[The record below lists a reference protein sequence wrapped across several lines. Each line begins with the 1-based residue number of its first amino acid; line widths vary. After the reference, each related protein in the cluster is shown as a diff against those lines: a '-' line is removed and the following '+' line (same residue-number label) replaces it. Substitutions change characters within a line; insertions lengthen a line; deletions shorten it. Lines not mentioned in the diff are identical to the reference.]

1 MNQFFQQFDNNL
13 KGYDTQNNLN
23 NNWNWNYF
31 EEDKKQKS
39 PSKSFNVNEFM
50 NTDFYNKNDM
60 RVDGN
65 KTNRFDTD
73 GTMNTNFTQTTYS
86 VKDEG
91 LHTTANGTKWNG
103 NKTRV
108 HNNAIQYHDDSYGW
122 CDIYAVNI
130 NQVKEHGTGKASV
143 YNSKLHGSVMEVHHK
158 DGSVSNGIILDACG
172 IASKKPV
179 IDKWVYNQEKEN
191 EQVDWFIKR
200 QGWDK

>member
-103 NKTRV
+103 NKREVYRACALDNGSFHLRIMSEIVFTYKRTEFIFIAPGLFASGI
-108 HNNAIQYHDDSYGW
+108 HFLSSQIDSMGW
-122 CDIYAVNI
+122 I
-130 NQVKEHGTGKASV
+130 
-143 YNSKLHGSVMEVHHK
+143 
-158 DGSVSNGIILDACG
+158 
-172 IASKKPV
+172 
-179 IDKWVYNQEKEN
+179 
-191 EQVDWFIKR
+191 
-200 QGWDK
+200 